1 MLGAGGWVAKSRE
14 SELSIEWGVSFPFLF
29 AQIFSGKRKLKFE
42 IV

>member
-1 MLGAGGWVAKSRE
+1 MRGWVEKSRE
-14 SELSIEWGVSFPFLF
+14 SELSIEWGGGGLSFPFLF